1 MKNKKRIKI
10 ELYND
15 NFQNYKRYGIPKAQ
29 LVIAD
34 IPYNIGENFYG
45 SNPMWYN
52 GGDNKNGESKLAK
65 KAAFNSDYNF
75 NIAEYFHFCA
85 KLLKPEPKEK
95 GQAPA
100 MIVFCSFEQIP
111 TVIEYGKKHGFKN
124 SYPLFFIKNYS
135 AQVLKA
141 NMKIVG
147 ATEHAVVLYRDKLPK
162 FNNGRQ
168 VDEKGKTIKGT
179 GKMIFNWFEWKRD
192 NPKIYPK
199 IHPTQKPVGLLKQ
212 LIEIFTDEGDVVID
226 PCAGS
231 GTTLRACAELNR
243 NSYGFEISREFY
255 NKAMKEMLAGINAP
269 DDDKLENMIDC
280 TGNQYQ
286 QYKLI

>member
-1 MKNKKRIKI
+1 MGRGGVIMKIKT

-15 NFQNYKRYGIPKAQ
+15 HFQNFKRYNIPRAQ

-34 IPYNIGENFYG
+34 IPYNLGNNAYAS
-45 SNPMWYN
+45 SNQWYVD
-52 GGDNKNGESKLAK
+52 GDNKNGESD
-65 KAAFNSDYNF
+65 KAGKAFFKTDENF
-75 NIAEYFHFCA
+75 NLAEYMHFCS
-85 KLLKPEPKEK
+85 KLLKKEPKEK

-100 MIVFCSFEQIP
+100 MIVFCSFEQMP
-111 TVIEYGKKHGFKN
+111 MVIEYGKRYGFAN
-124 SYPLFFIKNYS
+124 SYPLFFIKNSS

-168 VDEKGKTIKGT
+168 IDEEGKPIKGT
-179 GKMIFNWFEWKRD
+179 GKMIFNWMEWKKDGKEIPR
-192 NPKIYPK
+192 
-199 IHPTQKPVGLLKQ
+199 IHPTQKPVNVLKR

-243 NSYGFEISREFY
+243 SSFGFEIEKKFYKDAQEF
-255 NKAMKEMLAGINAP
+255 MLKDINTQI
-269 DDDKLENMIDC
+269 KLEAI
-280 TGNQYQ
+280 
-286 QYKLI
+286 